1 MSTFYNPAPK
11 IVTGNVSQGRRT
23 ALAGIAGLAAG
34 ALLPGVARAQER
46 GIVGS
51 QAPELE
57 INNWSGASGEPVTFS
72 IAASRGKW
80 TFLKC
85 FQYWCPGCHSSGFPT
100 LVAVQDAF
108 GAHGDVAIAAIQ
120 TVFEGYSTNR
130 EDRIPDIRER
140 YDLEIPIGHDAGDP
154 DGEGIARWPST
165 MRNYRTGGTPWLVLI
180 DPAGNVVF
188 DGFHLDRNR
197 LIDFLAE
204 QIA

>member
-100 LVAVQDAF
+100 LAAVQDAF